1 MVTAVTGPQ
10 MAPRGAYHQSQEAEV
25 NRRVNGY
32 HTRTVGGVC
41 AILGVPE
48 QDRNL
53 FARWAVGEDPDALDA
68 YVDVMIADRCC
79 RLTDDVLSEL
89 ISTGVAG
96 EDLTA
101 DEIRVAVRAMLVLA
115 HRAETATPRT

>member
-1 MVTAVTGPQ
+1 
-10 MAPRGAYHQSQEAEV
+10 V
-25 NRRVNGY
+25 NPSVNGY
-32 HTRTVGGVC
+32 HTRTVSGAC

-53 FARWAVGEDPDALDA
+53 FARWAVGENPDALDA

-89 ISTGVAG
+89 ITTGVAG